1 MNTMSFLISQLFYK
15 AGLYFMWNKTTY
27 LPGDAI
33 FLFDIGPQPDDKS
46 DPGST
51 LVCVTTYINT
61 ACCRGA
67 DNNNI
72 TNDTAGAVGEWHYPD
87 GTQVTPSSEMNFTK
101 VNYTHQV
108 RLAQMTSN
116 STPPLGVYTCQVPDP
131 STGVLHNASITLQMC
146 KFADIMNKNIINGLQ
161 I

>member
-1 MNTMSFLISQLFYK
+1 MFKNILCHFLNELQLFHI
-15 AGLYFMWNKTTY
+15 AGLFFMWNKTTY
-27 LPGDAI
+27 LHGDVI
-33 FLFDIGPQPDDKS
+33 FLYDIGTQPDDIS

-87 GTQVTPSSEMNFTK
+87 GTQVSPSSEINFTT
-101 VNYTHQV
+101 VGYTNQV
-108 RLAQMTSN
+108 RLAQTSSN
-116 STPPLGVYTCQVPDP
+116 STPPLGVYTCQVPQ
-131 STGVLHNASITLQMC
+131 SSNGVLYNASITLQMC
-146 KFADIMNKNIINGLQ
+146 KLADIANNNKV
-161 I
+161 

>member
-1 MNTMSFLISQLFYK
+1 MIKKSIFSLHELHLFHT

-33 FLFDIGPQPDDKS
+33 FLYDIGPQPDDKS

-87 GTQVTPSSEMNFTK
+87 GTQVTHSSEINFMT
-101 VNYTHQV
+101 VGYTHQV
-108 RLAQMTSN
+108 RLAQASSN
-116 STPPLGVYTCQVPDP
+116 STPPLGVYTCQVPELA
-131 STGVLHNASITLQMC
+131 TGILYNASITLQMC
-146 KFADIMNKNIINGLQ
+146 KLVDIYVMN
-161 I
+161 